1 MNRRQAVMT
10 AFSALVVAIG
20 GSKQV
25 QAQHIH
31 TLDIQHTPRTPI
43 DIKGKQI
50 VAVSI
55 FAGQGNETNIDT
67 GLLYEGAK
75 VSPTWIGI
83 TPMGFQICGS
93 VGVFP
98 HQSDTFIDVQV
109 SGGQAWTG
117 LAVYVL

>member
-10 AFSALVVAIG
+10 ALAALVGAIG

-25 QAQHIH
+25 LAQQVYTQH
-31 TLDIQHTPRTPI
+31 IQHTPRTPI

-75 VSPTWIGI
+75 VSPTWVGI
-83 TPMGFQICGS
+83 TPSGFQMCGS

-98 HQSDTFIDVQV
+98 HQSDTFIDVQI
-109 SGGQAWTG
+109 SGGLPWTG
-117 LAVYVL
+117 IAVYVL

>member
-25 QAQHIH
+25 QAQQIH
-31 TLDIQHTPRTPI
+31 LLHSPCTPI
-43 DIKGKQI
+43 DISGKQI
-50 VAVSI
+50 VAVAV

-67 GLLYEGAK
+67 GLIYEGAK
-75 VSPTWIGI
+75 VSPSWVGI
-83 TPMGFQICGS
+83 TPSGFQMSGS

-98 HQSDTFIDVQV
+98 HQSDTFIDVQI
-109 SGGQAWTG
+109 SGGLPWTG